1 MNQLIV
7 ALLLSIAPVSE
18 LRGGIPIAVEY
29 CLRNNLSVNWAIAA
43 MIAANILI
51 IFPIF
56 FFLDNFHNRLMKLS
70 FYRRLFNAYLR
81 KLRKKVDDF
90 EKKKAVYGFAAL
102 MIFVAV
108 PLPGTGAWTGTI
120 IAWILGLERKK
131 SIISIALGVIIAGI
145 LIGLATLGVFN
156 LFI

>member
-1 MNQLIV
+1 
-7 ALLLSIAPVSE
+7 
-18 LRGGIPIAVEY
+18 
-29 CLRNNLSVNWAIAA
+29 

-56 FFLDNFHNRLMKLS
+56 FFLDNFHNKLMKLS

-131 SIISIALGVIIAGI
+131 SIISIALWVIIAGI